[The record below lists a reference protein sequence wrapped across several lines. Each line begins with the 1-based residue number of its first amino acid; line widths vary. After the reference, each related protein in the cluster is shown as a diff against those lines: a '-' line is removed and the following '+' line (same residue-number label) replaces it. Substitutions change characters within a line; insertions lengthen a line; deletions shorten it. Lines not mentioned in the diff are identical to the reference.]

1 MPDIGF
7 PELLVILV
15 IALVLFGGGKLPEV
29 GRSLGQAIR
38 EFKNAMRDADPTKDI
53 KDLKDSLKDS
63 VKTDVKPEAAKLEA
77 KAPDKDG
84 PHA

>member
-1 MPDIGF
+1 MGDIGF

-38 EFKNAMRDADPTKDI
+38 EFKNAMRDVDPTKDLKAEI
-53 KDLKDSLKDS
+53 RAEPKAVEAKVVDKDSGSKDQ
-63 VKTDVKPEAAKLEA
+63 
-77 KAPDKDG
+77 
-84 PHA
+84 HA

>member
-1 MPDIGF
+1 MGDIGF

-38 EFKNAMRDADPTKDI
+38 EFKNAMRDVDPTKD
-53 KDLKDSLKDS
+53 LKAEIA
-63 VKTDVKPEAAKLEA
+63 KTEPVKLEA
-77 KAPDKDG
+77 KVADKDSG
-84 PHA
+84 SKEQHG

>member
-1 MPDIGF
+1 MGDIGF

-38 EFKNAMRDADPTKDI
+38 EFKNAMRDVDPTKD
-53 KDLKDSLKDS
+53 
-63 VKTDVKPEAAKLEA
+63 VKAETKVEA
-77 KAPDKDG
+77 KAEEHAKDQK
-84 PHA
+84 A

>member
-1 MPDIGF
+1 MGDIGF

-38 EFKNAMRDADPTKDI
+38 EFKNAMRENDPT
-53 KDLKDSLKDS
+53 
-63 VKTDVKPEAAKLEA
+63 TDVKAAVKGV
-77 KAPDKDG
+77 KDAVSAEPVKKPKG
-84 PHA
+84 KSTRA